1 MKKILLCSLSLLSFS
16 VFAQEIKINLN
27 PKEYFVYS
35 NAQMKLNAECLK
47 TSFKDLPTKL
57 KNKDGFTLKEF
68 MVDNK
73 SPTIHKIITDK
84 NSIIY
89 VFNEVAYMKSV
100 HLENNEILVSHGVY
114 RGNKNNQIW
123 NLWSYSFNSK
133 NIQDCLNKTILN
145 QNLSS
150 TKPEES
156 KNNLNIKKENKP
168 LPLDKKTEPIKEE
181 KVELPIVKKENKPL
195 PLDKKIESIKEEKV
209 DTPVVKKENKPLPL
223 DKKTESI
230 KEEKVELPIV
240 KKEDK
245 PLPLDKKT
253 ELIKEE
259 KVDTPVV
266 KKEDKPLPLD
276 KKTEPIKEEKVD
288 TPVVKKENK
297 PLPLDKKTESIK
309 EEKVDTP
316 VVKKENKPLPLDKKT
331 ESIKEEKVDTPVVKK
346 ELEENTNQKN
356 NKSINKEQE
365 KTQKNKNQN
374 MEIVKIENSSNI
386 VADYNST
393 ENKEKKK
400 TTTTSNLTNKTKLP
414 NNVKYCVLEETKKL
428 VSEKYPNYEMA
439 GFEKNQKFQDYMDDS
454 IIKALELCA
463 KKK

>member
-230 KEEKVELPIV
+230 KEEKV
-240 KKEDK
+240 
-245 PLPLDKKT
+245 
-253 ELIKEE
+253 
-259 KVDTPVV
+259 
-266 KKEDKPLPLD
+266 
-276 KKTEPIKEEKVD
+276 
-288 TPVVKKENK
+288 
-297 PLPLDKKTESIK
+297 
-309 EEKVDTP
+309 DTP